1 MYARAVLIDS
11 GAFIAL
17 ANPVDE
23 HYEAATACLEEIVRR
38 RLPVV
43 VPMPVVFES
52 YRRILHVVGRPAAL
66 TFLDGMMGAPGNIER
81 CGEDDE
87 ADARALI
94 ARYADRMLTLTDA
107 ASMAIATRMQIAS
120 VFSFDEDFLIAGFN
134 RVPPLQ

>member
-1 MYARAVLIDS
+1 VAQVLPQVPRTLYARAVLIDS

-23 HYEAATACLEEIVRR
+23 HYEEATACLEEIVQR

-66 TFLDGMMGAPGNIER
+66 NFLAWVRPATSSGAARTTRRMPGR
-81 CGEDDE
+81 
-87 ADARALI
+87 
-94 ARYADRMLTLTDA
+94 
-107 ASMAIATRMQIAS
+107 
-120 VFSFDEDFLIAGFN
+120 
-134 RVPPLQ
+134 